1 LPSEARDVYLDHRKQ
16 LKFGHYRVKRS
27 VVSPLDR
34 ARQLRREASLISI
47 RAGKKKRVVAKKIA
61 EEADDASSIA
71 YSEKKQAENS
81 LLKKRMIPQVE
92 YVQTY
97 SGRVLAVENP
107 LYRQAN
113 QSFINHLDNAKY
125 YKEQAA
131 PKRENRLD
139 VLDEVSDDFAL
150 VDDKRAK
157 AARIEKD
164 AIARA
169 NARSYQQKHSHGGK
183 RYTTTDPWPT
193 TQAHIPPVTH
203 TASLPV
209 YSTTPLDNN
218 GGPTIPTQPT
228 SMPYRT
234 KQYTEYYQN
243 PTPLRTRATSSACN
257 RFSKGWLD

>member
-1 LPSEARDVYLDHRKQ
+1 MPA
-16 LKFGHYRVKRS
+16 
-27 VVSPLDR
+27 
-34 ARQLRREASLISI
+34 ASLTL
-47 RAGKKKRVVAKKIA
+47 
-61 EEADDASSIA
+61 
-71 YSEKKQAENS
+71 EKKQAENS

-131 PKRENRLD
+131 QKRENRLD

-243 PTPLRTRATSSACN
+243 PTPLRTRATYPLPVTDSQRAGLTEAN
-257 RFSKGWLD
+257 RVLQWQWHASQEVDPTTYVDQLSRQKTNTKRQHWWSWR